1 MRMSMALNQQ
11 LQDTPLPAPDTQG
24 PSSALGQ
31 LGDTRLRHLV
41 NPSQPCV
48 PTTLKTNINSCC
60 KRRSVLGGGG
70 GCWLEGQ
77 NGAEARAGCRA
88 VACYIAQ

>member
-24 PSSALGQ
+24 PSSASGQ

-41 NPSQPCV
+41 NPSQLCV
-48 PTTLKTNINSCC
+48 PTTLNQKKNTLKTNINSCC
-60 KRRSVLGGGG
+60 KRRSVLGGGV
-70 GCWLEGQ
+70 L
-77 NGAEARAGCRA
+77 AGRSERC
-88 VACYIAQ
+88 